1 MTTQTSPEADAPRL
15 YEKAVTKTRAYVAAV
30 RPDQWDSATPCT
42 DWTVRQLVSH
52 MVSSARNV
60 KSVMDGNGPQNW
72 GANVLGDDPLAAFDD
87 AKATA
92 VAALQAPSAMDRI
105 VTTRQGERPAV
116 DYAIGQ
122 LQEMLVHGWD
132 LAKATG
138 QDTAM
143 DAELVE
149 VGYARALR
157 NRDRL
162 RSGTAWGEREAAVPD
177 DADFQTKYLGI
188 LGRTA

>member
-1 MTTQTSPEADAPRL
+1 MTTQTGPEADAPRL
-15 YEKAVTKTRAYVAAV
+15 YAKAVTNARERIAAV
-30 RPDQWDSATPCT
+30 RPDQWEDATPCT
-42 DWTVRQLVSH
+42 EWNVRQLVSH
-52 MVSSARNV
+52 MVSTTRNV
-60 KSVMDGNGPQNW
+60 KSILEGNGPQNW
-72 GANVLGDDPLAAFDD
+72 GDNVLGDDPLAAFDE
-87 AKATA
+87 ARAGALAA
-92 VAALQAPSAMDRI
+92 VNAAGAMGRT
-105 VTTRQGERPAV
+105 VTTRQGERPAA

-143 DAELVE
+143 DPELVE

-162 RSGTAWGEREAAVPD
+162 RSGTAWGESEANV
-177 DADFQTKYLGI
+177 ADGADLQTKYLGI
-188 LGRTA
+188 LGRMA

>member
-1 MTTQTSPEADAPRL
+1 MTTPAGPQADAPRL
-15 YEKAVTKTRAYVAAV
+15 YEKAVTHTRNYIAAV
-30 RPDQWDSATPCT
+30 RPDQWDDPTPCT
-42 DWTVRQLVSH
+42 EWNVRQLVSH
-52 MVSSARNV
+52 MVSTTRNV
-60 KSVMDGNGPQNW
+60 KSILEGNGPQNW
-72 GANVLGDDPLAAFDD
+72 GDNVLGDDPLAAFDQARTD
-87 AKATA
+87 ALAAVKA
-92 VAALQAPSAMDRI
+92 PGAMART

-143 DAELVE
+143 DPELVE
-149 VGYARALR
+149 VAYERVLR

-162 RSGTAWGEREAAVPD
+162 RSGTAWGESEAAV
-177 DADFQTKYLGI
+177 ADGADLQTKYLGI
-188 LGRTA
+188 LGRLA

>member
-1 MTTQTSPEADAPRL
+1 MTTQTDPQADAPRL
-15 YEKAVTKTRAYVAAV
+15 YEKAVTRTRNCIAAV
-30 RPDQWDSATPCT
+30 RPDQWDDPTPCT
-42 DWTVRQLVSH
+42 EWNVRQLVSH
-52 MVSSARNV
+52 MVSTTRNV
-60 KSVMDGNGPQNW
+60 KSILEGNGPQNW
-72 GANVLGDDPLAAFDD
+72 GDNVLGDDPLAAFDEARTD
-87 AKATA
+87 AL
-92 VAALQAPSAMDRI
+92 AAARAPGAMART

-143 DAELVE
+143 DPELVE
-149 VGYARALR
+149 VAYERVLR

-162 RSGTAWGEREAAVPD
+162 RSGTAWGESEAAV
-177 DADFQTKYLGI
+177 ADGADLQTKYLGI
-188 LGRTA
+188 LGRLA

>member
-1 MTTQTSPEADAPRL
+1 MTTQTDPQADAPRL
-15 YEKAVTKTRAYVAAV
+15 YEKAVTRTRNYIAAV
-30 RPDQWDSATPCT
+30 RPDQWDDPTPCT
-42 DWTVRQLVSH
+42 EWNVRQLVSH
-52 MVSSARNV
+52 MVSTTRNV
-60 KSVMDGNGPQNW
+60 KSILEGNGPQNW
-72 GANVLGDDPLAAFDD
+72 GDNVLGDDPLAAFDEARTD
-87 AKATA
+87 AL
-92 VAALQAPSAMDRI
+92 AAARAPGAMAHT

-143 DAELVE
+143 DPELVE
-149 VGYARALR
+149 VAYERVLR

-162 RSGTAWGEREAAVPD
+162 RSGIAWGESEAAV
-177 DADFQTKYLGI
+177 ADGADLQTKYLGI
-188 LGRTA
+188 LGRLA